1 MTTAQIALS
10 IVMIVASLFLIV
22 VVLLQ
27 NGAQQGL
34 GAISGGAETFFGSG
48 KATAA
53 DKIFARLTSVV
64 GVIFVI
70 AALVLNPDPL
80 RWKPSACA
88 LCHVRRIRG
97 ADDLSAAS
105 VRHDLRPHRT
115 GGQAG
120 GSQGEA
126 CRQRAVVYAA
136 LRRGLLGVKYCA
148 WRNGQ

>member
-53 DKIFARLTSVV
+53 DKILARLTSVV
-64 GVIFVI
+64 GT
-70 AALVLNPDPL
+70 A
-80 RWKPSACA
+80 
-88 LCHVRRIRG
+88 
-97 ADDLSAAS
+97 
-105 VRHDLRPHRT
+105 
-115 GGQAG
+115 
-120 GSQGEA
+120 
-126 CRQRAVVYAA
+126 
-136 LRRGLLGVKYCA
+136 
-148 WRNGQ
+148 

>member
-53 DKIFARLTSVV
+53 DKIVARLTSVV

-70 AALVLNPDPL
+70 AALVLNL
-80 RWKPSACA
+80 I
-88 LCHVRRIRG
+88 H
-97 ADDLSAAS
+97 
-105 VRHDLRPHRT
+105 
-115 GGQAG
+115 
-120 GSQGEA
+120 
-126 CRQRAVVYAA
+126 
-136 LRRGLLGVKYCA
+136 
-148 WRNGQ
+148 

>member
-53 DKIFARLTSVV
+53 DKIFARLTSVG

-70 AALVLNPDPL
+70 AALVLNL
-80 RWKPSACA
+80 I
-88 LCHVRRIRG
+88 H
-97 ADDLSAAS
+97 
-105 VRHDLRPHRT
+105 
-115 GGQAG
+115 
-120 GSQGEA
+120 
-126 CRQRAVVYAA
+126 
-136 LRRGLLGVKYCA
+136 
-148 WRNGQ
+148 

>member
-34 GAISGGAETFFGSG
+34 GAISGGAETFF

-70 AALVLNPDPL
+70 AALVLNL
-80 RWKPSACA
+80 I
-88 LCHVRRIRG
+88 H
-97 ADDLSAAS
+97 
-105 VRHDLRPHRT
+105 
-115 GGQAG
+115 
-120 GSQGEA
+120 
-126 CRQRAVVYAA
+126 
-136 LRRGLLGVKYCA
+136 
-148 WRNGQ
+148 

>member
-48 KATAA
+48 KVTAA

-70 AALVLNPDPL
+70 AALVLNL
-80 RWKPSACA
+80 I
-88 LCHVRRIRG
+88 H
-97 ADDLSAAS
+97 
-105 VRHDLRPHRT
+105 
-115 GGQAG
+115 
-120 GSQGEA
+120 
-126 CRQRAVVYAA
+126 
-136 LRRGLLGVKYCA
+136 
-148 WRNGQ
+148 